1 MKRINHYWYTSPILY
16 QTNYVLYQF
25 FKKNGVVLYP
35 DENELFDTLSY
46 IAINWLLITLNV
58 AYSKS
63 VPVCIHWDRFIII
76 SPSDLMYHYDIFL
89 IHMICFKIKKI
100 KRGKLEK
107 IYQLIL
113 WKWKTEIAF
122 LRNQLHIWLLK
133 LQNKKYQIDESKN
146 NQKARNKRPNLH
158 NLWGNNCQFS
168 DNIFQWHFHLFRELE
183 DGVVFPYKL
192 NCSCVEKRLHV
203 YILFF

>member
-1 MKRINHYWYTSPILY
+1 
-16 QTNYVLYQF
+16 
-25 FKKNGVVLYP
+25 
-35 DENELFDTLSY
+35 
-46 IAINWLLITLNV
+46 
-58 AYSKS
+58 
-63 VPVCIHWDRFIII
+63 
-76 SPSDLMYHYDIFL
+76 MYHYDIFL

-100 KRGKLEK
+100 KRGKLVDTVKMKDKNCFSQESTTYLIVKATEQK
-107 IYQLIL
+107 ISNY
-113 WKWKTEIAF
+113 
-122 LRNQLHIWLLK
+122 
-133 LQNKKYQIDESKN
+133 ESKN

-192 NCSCVEKRLHV
+192 NCSYVKKRLHV

>member
-1 MKRINHYWYTSPILY
+1 
-16 QTNYVLYQF
+16 
-25 FKKNGVVLYP
+25 
-35 DENELFDTLSY
+35 
-46 IAINWLLITLNV
+46 
-58 AYSKS
+58 
-63 VPVCIHWDRFIII
+63 
-76 SPSDLMYHYDIFL
+76 MYHYDIFL

-133 LQNKKYQIDESKN
+133 QQNKKYQIDESKN

-192 NCSCVEKRLHV
+192 NCSCVKKRLHV
-203 YILFF
+203 YILFFLNMYIYIYLMPIWWAYKPARFIIALYQWNKEYLFSMYHTLITQVYTFNTLCVGFFYIEHHKNCTAT

>member
-1 MKRINHYWYTSPILY
+1 MLHTVSLCLSVFTETDLSSSAPVI
-16 QTNYVLYQF
+16 YVPLWHF
-25 FKKNGVVLYP
+25 SHSH
-35 DENELFDTLSY
+35 DLFQ
-46 IAINWLLITLNV
+46 N
-58 AYSKS
+58 
-63 VPVCIHWDRFIII
+63 
-76 SPSDLMYHYDIFL
+76 
-89 IHMICFKIKKI
+89 KKI

-133 LQNKKYQIDESKN
+133 QQNKKYQIDESKN

-192 NCSCVEKRLHV
+192 NCSCVKKRLHV
-203 YILFF
+203 YIVFFLNMYIYIYI

>member
-1 MKRINHYWYTSPILY
+1 
-16 QTNYVLYQF
+16 
-25 FKKNGVVLYP
+25 
-35 DENELFDTLSY
+35 
-46 IAINWLLITLNV
+46 
-58 AYSKS
+58 
-63 VPVCIHWDRFIII
+63 
-76 SPSDLMYHYDIFL
+76 MYHYDIFL

-100 KRGKLEK
+100 KRGKLENISVDTVK
-107 IYQLIL
+107 M
-113 WKWKTEIAF
+113 KD
-122 LRNQLHIWLLK
+122 RNCFSQESTIHIWLLK
-133 LQNKKYQIDESKN
+133 QQNKKYQIDESKN

-203 YILFF
+203 YILFFLNMYIYIFNAHLVSIQTSKVHHCPISMK

>member
-1 MKRINHYWYTSPILY
+1 MITDYTECCIQYFCTSLY
-16 QTNYVLYQF
+16 SLRQ
-25 FKKNGVVLYP
+25 
-35 DENELFDTLSY
+35 
-46 IAINWLLITLNV
+46 I
-58 AYSKS
+58 
-63 VPVCIHWDRFIII
+63 
-76 SPSDLMYHYDIFL
+76 YHHQPQWSTYYYDIFL

-133 LQNKKYQIDESKN
+133 QQNKKYQIDESKN

-168 DNIFQWHFHLFRELE
+168 DNIFQWHFHLFREFE